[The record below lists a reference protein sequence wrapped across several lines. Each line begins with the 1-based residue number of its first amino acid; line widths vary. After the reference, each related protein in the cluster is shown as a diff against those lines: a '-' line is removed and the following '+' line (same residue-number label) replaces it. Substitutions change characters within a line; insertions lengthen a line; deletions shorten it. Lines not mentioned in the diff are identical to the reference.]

1 VTGGMRQASFCMLG
15 CLALTLLPPMLA
27 AQTGA
32 SGSSLPDAPSA
43 SVPPPPQVQHM
54 KHNHAKQEQLW
65 WVVVPP
71 EAPYLP
77 LTPRE
82 KFHSF
87 VHHTVSPY
95 TLAGAVYDA
104 SWAQAWGD
112 PSEFGGGMEGWGK
125 RLGAAAAGTETRSFF
140 GAFLFPTL
148 LQQDPRYFAMHH
160 GPVFKRG
167 WHGVKRVFVARSD
180 DGEDVFNT
188 SGMLAI
194 AFTESLGMAWTPERE
209 RSAGTV
215 FIRILGAMQ
224 GDATSYVLGE
234 FTPDLLRFFKR
245 HAPKP
250 LQRIEQRMPSQL
262 TGDTSR
268 P

>member
-1 VTGGMRQASFCMLG
+1 MWEGGPLRQF
-15 CLALTLLPPMLA
+15 
-27 AQTGA
+27 AQVR
-32 SGSSLPDAPSA
+32 PSTRWGIPYGDGYA
-43 SVPPPPQVQHM
+43 GIYVCDHCARPKPNGVYSVRQNEGPSP
-54 KHNHAKQEQLW
+54 AYLW
-65 WVVVPP
+65 
-71 EAPYLP
+71 LC
-77 LTPRE
+77 
-82 KFHSF
+82 
-87 VHHTVSPY
+87 
-95 TLAGAVYDA
+95 
-104 SWAQAWGD
+104 AQW
-112 PSEFGGGMEGWGK
+112 
-125 RLGAAAAGTETRSFF
+125 
-140 GAFLFPTL
+140 
-148 LQQDPRYFAMHH
+148 
-160 GPVFKRG
+160 VFKRG

-194 AFTESLGMAWTPERE
+194 AFTEALGMAWTPERE
-209 RSAGTV
+209 RSTGTV

-262 TGDTSR
+262 TGYTSK